1 MPVVFY
7 ILLVLLISAC
17 ALEPLPA
24 DNASAGKLSLTQP
37 VTGTL
42 LKDETLPIE
51 DSDEVEVPIE
61 AEAPTTPDAE
71 TKITIDEIL
80 AEDNTTLAM
89 VVPEAPISEPPA
101 PAPQPP
107 EPEPEPVLLEPI
119 ELIGLAQDDLTRRIG
134 KPDYRRREGQSTVLQ
149 FRLKRC
155 VLDFVILDAG
165 ANAVVATWHGR
176 HRQGGMTYN
185 HDHCVADLTEQAQI
199 QP

>member
-17 ALEPLPA
+17 ALEPLPG

-37 VTGTL
+37 VAGTL

-61 AEAPTTPDAE
+61 AETE
-71 TKITIDEIL
+71 ITIDEIL